1 MSLIQVAPPAS
12 EPIALEDAR
21 RRLHEDALG
30 DPATSA
36 HDPDITAMIKAAREY
51 LDGSSGILGRALVP
65 QTWEL
70 RLDGFPGGR
79 AWPGGAAIDLPLPPL
94 RSVEAVTYLDATGT
108 ARTLPAE
115 DYQVLGLGG
124 AAAASIVP
132 AFGKTWPSTRLQPES
147 VAVRFVCGY
156 ASGQIPE
163 PIVGAMHLLIGHWF
177 ENRQAVT
184 IGLVSKALELGVTA
198 MVGPY
203 RVQGF

>member
-1 MSLIQVAPPAS
+1 MSLIQVTPPAA
-12 EPIALEDAR
+12 EPISLEDAR

-36 HDPDITAMIKAAREY
+36 HDPDIAAMIKAAREY

-70 RLDGFPGGR
+70 RLDGFPGCWG
-79 AWPGGAAIDLPLPPL
+79 WTGGEAIDLPLPPL
-94 RSVEAVTYLDATGT
+94 RSVEALTYLDTSGSSQT
-108 ARTLPAE
+108 MPPE
-115 DYQVLGLGG
+115 DYQVVGLGG
-124 AAAASIVP
+124 TAAASIVP